1 MCIMIAGSVLKH
13 LSLEKYQSIFEKEEV
28 DMEAFLM
35 LDKNDL
41 CELGIT
47 HTDSQRQILSAIS
60 DLSSNNVCVLCM
72 SIMLYNLV
80 AALRSP
86 FLPRPLPGVSYLS
99 IPECLSCQ
107 FELLFTMTFPRA

>member
-86 FLPRPLPGVSYLS
+86 FYLDLCLGLVICLYQS
-99 IPECLSCQ
+99 AYRASLSCY
-107 FELLFTMTFPRA
+107 LP

>member
-1 MCIMIAGSVLKH
+1 MLVFSFTIDGFLILMQSVIYLIDLSFHSTLFIIFYQTGSVLKN

-35 LDKNDL
+35 LDENDL

-60 DLSSNNVCVLCM
+60 DLSSNNVSSV
-72 SIMLYNLV
+72 
-80 AALRSP
+80 
-86 FLPRPLPGVSYLS
+86 
-99 IPECLSCQ
+99 
-107 FELLFTMTFPRA
+107 

>member
-1 MCIMIAGSVLKH
+1 MLKN

-35 LDKNDL
+35 LDENDL

-60 DLSSNNVCVLCM
+60 DLSSNNVSSV
-72 SIMLYNLV
+72 
-80 AALRSP
+80 
-86 FLPRPLPGVSYLS
+86 
-99 IPECLSCQ
+99 
-107 FELLFTMTFPRA
+107 